1 MARCAGGLRGSGTRG
16 RRAHG
21 PAPALARSP
30 RTPRARSAAAA
41 RDPAAIFPASRPA
54 RPRRTPARPRPAPVM
69 GGARSCRL
77 PLGQSARARFPGGGN
92 PTGPAPPGADSDGSS
107 RGSAAGAAGIRAG
120 LELRAPTRRWRRAG
134 PRSCER
140 RGSRRGQFGGR
151 QKGPAC
157 PRISQAQG
165 TVRARG
171 GPLRSGQPGDCGGGL
186 SPRPWGS
193 RPEEGSGPTWKP
205 HPGGVS
211 FEEVRCP
218 SRCEDPRR
226 SRPVRCLGGGRTPPT
241 PRARAGRG
249 LPAVRRGGRGG
260 RGVSG
265 RACWE
270 RSWRCGA
277 GGTGLALWCLGRRN
291 PGRQPPPPSTCR
303 SPLPAPRQEPAGEG
317 VRRSEELP
325 LLPCLG
331 QGPCHASA
339 SVGYWVLGPQA
350 EKPSLWPQVA

>member
-226 SRPVRCLGGGRTPPT
+226 SRPVRCLGGGRTPPHPEGEGRPGP
-241 PRARAGRG
+241 PRSAQGWPRGPRG
-249 LPAVRRGGRGG
+249 LGQGVLGEELEMWGWRDWACSLVPGAQEPGEAAPAPIHV
-260 RGVSG
+260 
-265 RACWE
+265 
-270 RSWRCGA
+270 
-277 GGTGLALWCLGRRN
+277 
-291 PGRQPPPPSTCR
+291 
-303 SPLPAPRQEPAGEG
+303 PLPAPRSPAGAGWRGRET
-317 VRRSEELP
+317 V
-325 LLPCLG
+325 
-331 QGPCHASA
+331 
-339 SVGYWVLGPQA
+339 
-350 EKPSLWPQVA
+350 